1 MKNRD
6 CPPSDFSLRLLMVA
20 AIPAYVFPALMS
32 FISAF
37 VLQKTDLM
45 MASYTTIG
53 LSSLLSTIL
62 SFIILWQFELR
73 QIFVRKKWVGSLL
86 IILLMIGLGMLCT
99 SLFKLQSE
107 RFNIITSAF
116 LGATILTIRQ
126 HIKNYKNEKNNFR
139 NGISGCLIN
148 SKCTKH

>member
-20 AIPAYVFPALMS
+20 AIPAYVFPTLMS

-86 IILLMIGLGMLCT
+86 IILLMIGMGMLCT

-107 RFNIITSAF
+107 RFNIITSVF

-126 HIKNYKNEKNNFR
+126 HIKNYKNEKN
-139 NGISGCLIN
+139 
-148 SKCTKH
+148 

>member
-116 LGATILTIRQ
+116 LGATIITIRQ
-126 HIKNYKNEKNNFR
+126 HIKNYKNEKN
-139 NGISGCLIN
+139 
-148 SKCTKH
+148 

>member
-6 CPPSDFSLRLLMVA
+6 CPPSDFSLRLLIFS

-126 HIKNYKNEKNNFR
+126 HIKNYKNEK
-139 NGISGCLIN
+139 
-148 SKCTKH
+148 K